1 MSLFENFQQPPAQN
15 SSTDASRDNP
25 AREKNAIFI
34 DYIKLQAYEDGY
46 IDRTEERKL
55 LEYAIEHGIEM
66 DQALSIIHNLAQQQG
81 YVIER
86 EVENQAKELLAK
98 FSISGGV
105 IDKKEF
111 NEAARIFTSACKG
124 KLSDSEA
131 RRRLKKI
138 VLENHWK
145 VKEGG
150 LFSSNWFTEIS

>member
-1 MSLFENFQQPPAQN
+1 MSLFDNLNQKPENDSSSPA
-15 SSTDASRDNP
+15 AVRDK
-25 AREKNAIFI
+25 RTVFI
-34 DYIKLQAYEDGY
+34 DYIGLQAYEDGY
-46 IDRTEERKL
+46 IDRQEERKL
-55 LEYAIEHGIEM
+55 LEHAIELGIGIEEG
-66 DQALSIIHNLAQQQG
+66 QSIMKNVAQQRN

-86 EVENQAKELLAK
+86 EVENQAKELLERY
-98 FSISGGV
+98 SVSGGV

-111 NEAARIFTSACKG
+111 NDAVGLFVSACKG
-124 KLSDSEA
+124 KISEIDS

>member
-1 MSLFENFQQPPAQN
+1 MSLFDNFNQKPEH
-15 SSTDASRDNP
+15 SSSSPVTRDKK
-25 AREKNAIFI
+25 AVFV
-34 DYIKLQAYEDGY
+34 DYITLQTYEDGY
-46 IDRTEERKL
+46 IDRQEERKL
-55 LEYAIEHGIEM
+55 LEHAIELGIGIEEG
-66 DQALSIIHNLAQQQG
+66 QSIMKNLVQQRN

-86 EVENQAKELLAK
+86 EVETQAKELLERY
-98 FSISGGV
+98 SVSGGV

-111 NEAARIFTSACKG
+111 NDAVGLFVAACKG
-124 KLSDSEA
+124 KVSETDS